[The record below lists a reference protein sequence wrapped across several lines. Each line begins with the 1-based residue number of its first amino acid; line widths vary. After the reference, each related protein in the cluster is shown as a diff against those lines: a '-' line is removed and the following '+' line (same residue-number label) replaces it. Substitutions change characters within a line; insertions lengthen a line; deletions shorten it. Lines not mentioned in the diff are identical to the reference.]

1 MFRKALFRKA
11 LLRKALVALPGLVT
25 GPGAGA
31 AAWAGPPAATPIEWR
46 ETDHVARDFFQ
57 QETVSYGYTGCVGG
71 PEPAPSPARGPEWW
85 AWGYLRELLLDRL
98 TVPLGTVSLDP
109 PTRD

>member
-1 MFRKALFRKA
+1 MFRKAKA
-11 LLRKALVALPGLVT
+11 LLRKALVVLAGVATGP

-31 AAWAGPPAATPIEWR
+31 GAWAGPPAATPVEWR
-46 ETDHVARDFFQ
+46 ETDPVAREFFQ
-57 QETVSYGYTGCVGG
+57 QQTVSYGYTGCSGG
-71 PEPAPSPARGPEWW
+71 PGPAPSPARGPEWW
-85 AWGYLRELLLDRL
+85 AWGYLWELLLDRL